1 MSAMLVNCLF
11 GYKEIEGLW
20 KNNQKEILFLLM
32 GCIDVFS
39 FSFFF
44 FFLVAHESGCFA
56 LERCFIME
64 ISCSLKYLK
73 KALIMK
79 CESHIHESR
88 FLTLMLWY
96 TYL

>member
-44 FFLVAHESGCFA
+44 FFWLPMNLDVLHWKDA
-56 LERCFIME
+56 L
-64 ISCSLKYLK
+64 SWKY
-73 KALIMK
+73 
-79 CESHIHESR
+79 HVV
-88 FLTLMLWY
+88 
-96 TYL
+96 